1 MKTWSDLGIEINSN
15 GGQIRTTCPHCSP
28 NRKKSTDKCLAVDT
42 DKQVYFCHHCGRS
55 GGLNGETKAKVREYI
70 KPEYKKSS
78 LPSNVIEYFQKRG
91 ISEAIL
97 SKNNIGYGQ
106 SFKDKKGIQFP
117 YYKGGQVV
125 NIKHRAHDKTFR
137 QEKDA
142 EKGLYRFDSVA
153 GGTGTLILTEGEIDC
168 LSFQEAGFEYV
179 SSIPDGAP
187 SAESKNYNTKFDF
200 LKSAESLLNRYDK
213 IILAMDDDPPG
224 KTAERE
230 LARRIG
236 IEKCYRVQYPEGC
249 KDANDVL
256 VKYGKAAVTDIVNTA
271 KPYPI
276 EGLLQVIDFQE
287 DVLSLYDKGVNRG
300 IYTGWKQLDPH
311 YTVKLGELTVITGIP
326 GSGKSNFIDSLMIN
340 LVEGGDWRFA
350 VFSPEN
356 WPIERH
362 IQTLLEKLV
371 RLPFA
376 QKGRNTDRM
385 PKKEIYDHLP
395 IMNHNFFFIMPK
407 DELLSVDTILEKARA
422 AIFRY
427 GIKGLVID
435 PWNEVEHLFGN
446 LSETQY
452 ISKELTKIRRFA
464 RMNQIHVW
472 IVAHP
477 RNLTKDADGNY
488 KPPTMYEISGG
499 ANWRNKADN
508 GLCVHRPDHSS
519 DDTEIYIQKIRF
531 KEVGR
536 IGKATLKYC
545 RDTGTYS

>member
-1 MKTWSDLGIEINSN
+1 MQTWSDLGIEINSN
-15 GGQIRTTCPHCSP
+15 GGQVRTTCPQCSP
-28 NRKKSTDKCLAVDT
+28 DRKKSTDKCLAVDT
-42 DKQVYFCHHCGRS
+42 DKQVYFCHHCGWC
-55 GGLNGETKAKVREYI
+55 GGLKGETEEQVREYL
-70 KPEYKKSS
+70 KPKYKKSA

-91 ISEAIL
+91 ISEATL
-97 SKNNIGYGQ
+97 SKNDISYGQ
-106 SFKDKKGIQFP
+106 SFKDKKAIQFP

-125 NIKHRAHDKTFR
+125 NIKHRTHDKTFR

-142 EKGLYRFDSVA
+142 EKCLYRFDSIA
-153 GGTGTLILTEGEIDC
+153 GGTGTLIMTEGEIDS
-168 LSFQEAGFEYV
+168 LSFQEVGYEYV
-179 SSIPDGAP
+179 TSIPDGAP
-187 SAESKNYNTKFDF
+187 SAESKSYNTKFDF
-200 LKSAESLLNRYDK
+200 LKSAETLLSRFDK
-213 IILAMDDDPPG
+213 VILAVDNDPPG

-236 IEKCYRVQYPEGC
+236 IEKCYRIQYPSGC

-256 VKYGKAAVTDIVNTA
+256 VKYGKAAIDELIRSA

-276 EGLLQVIDFQE
+276 EGLIQVNDLQE

-300 IYTGWKQLDPH
+300 MKTGWDQLDPH
-311 YTVKLGELTVITGIP
+311 YTVKPGELTVITGIP
-326 GSGKSNFIDSLMIN
+326 GSGKSNFLDSLMVN
-340 LVEGGDWRFA
+340 LTEGSNWRFA

-362 IQTLLEKLV
+362 IQTLLEKFV
-371 RLPFA
+371 RQPFT
-376 QKGRNTDRM
+376 KDGRHTGRM
-385 PKKEIYDHLP
+385 PKKEINDTLP
-395 IMNHNFFFIMPK
+395 IMNDYFYFIMPK
-407 DELLSVDTILEKARA
+407 DELLSVDTILEKAKA

-427 GIKGLVID
+427 GINGLVID
-435 PWNEVEHLFGN
+435 PWNEVEHLFGG

-452 ISKELTKIRRFA
+452 ISKELTKIRKFA
-464 RMNQIHVW
+464 RLNQIHIW

-508 GLCVHRPDHSS
+508 GLCVHRPDYST
-519 DDTEIYIQKIRF
+519 DETEIYIQKIRF
-531 KEVGR
+531 KEVGK
-536 IGKATLKYC
+536 IGKVTLKYC